1 MGIRA
6 DFLFRQRLS
15 QVCILSFSSCDS
27 RFIASDRIDQFLSG
41 FATNYP
47 LDHGPYLLAQLKNAS
62 SINRRSVSVYLGN
75 GISSKG
81 SSQLILGGFY
91 DKAKMASKP
100 FTVAMVDP
108 YSQALA
114 NGETNS
120 VNVTQI
126 EVVVNGNK
134 TTFNPGPAPDI
145 GQPTLLDTGNP
156 EWILP
161 TPVFAAVVAG
171 LGNPTERNYT
181 GARPL
186 IVDCKYRSAEY
197 ADGHV
202 TTTFGSAGK
211 IQVPLHSLVDKFSD
225 GTCGTHL
232 YEVDVSNGTSS
243 FGAPWLRSVY
253 AIFDQEALTVTLAQS
268 KHTHKEH
275 FVALPRGGFKV

>member
-15 QVCILSFSSCDS
+15 QVCILRFSSCDS
-27 RFIASDRIDQFLSG
+27 RFLAIDRTDQFLSG

-91 DKAKMASKP
+91 DKAKMASQP

-268 KHTHKEH
+268 KHTHEEH
-275 FVALPRGGFKV
+275 FVALPKGGFKV